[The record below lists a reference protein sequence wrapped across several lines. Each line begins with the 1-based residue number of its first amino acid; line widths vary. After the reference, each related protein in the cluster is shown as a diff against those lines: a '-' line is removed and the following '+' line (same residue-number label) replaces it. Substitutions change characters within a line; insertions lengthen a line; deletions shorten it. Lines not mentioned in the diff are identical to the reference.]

1 MKTIFSFLF
10 LLFVSVASAQK
21 TEVTWD
27 EESHFATVNGMDAFK
42 IERFDCGFGAV
53 DCHYDVWDL
62 SGNKVMRINLRDYNS
77 VTQISKS
84 NPQGRVVYYE
94 VIFLPTREICE
105 VDFSG
110 IKTEKVARMIGKAQ
124 LFQDGALNLRA
135 AEEFVLVHGR
145 PHSAVIKF

>member
-1 MKTIFSFLF
+1 MKTLFSFLF

-21 TEVTWD
+21 IEVEWNED
-27 EESHFATVNGMDAFK
+27 SHIASVNGIDAFK
-42 IERFDCGFGAV
+42 IEKFDCGFGAV
-53 DCHYDVWDL
+53 DCHFDVFDL
-62 SGNKVMRINLRDYNS
+62 SGNKVMRVNLRDYNS
-77 VTQISKS
+77 VMQVSKS

-105 VDFSG
+105 VDFAG

-124 LFQDGALNLRA
+124 LFQDGALNLKA

>member
-1 MKTIFSFLF
+1 MKTFFSFLF

-21 TEVTWD
+21 TEVEWNED
-27 EESHFATVNGMDAFK
+27 SHIASVNGIDAFK
-42 IERFDCGFGAV
+42 IEKFDCGFGAV
-53 DCHYDVWDL
+53 DCHFDIFDL
-62 SGNKVMRINLRDYNS
+62 SGNKVMRVNLRDYNS
-77 VTQISKS
+77 VMQVSKS

-105 VDFSG
+105 VDFAG

-124 LFQDGALNLRA
+124 LFQDGALNLKA

>member
-1 MKTIFSFLF
+1 MKPLFSFLF
-10 LLFVSVASAQK
+10 LLFASIASAQK
-21 TEVTWD
+21 TEVEWN
-27 EESHFATVNGMDAFK
+27 EESHIASVNGIDAFK
-42 IERFDCGFGAV
+42 IEKFDCGFGAV
-53 DCHYDVWDL
+53 DCHFDVFDL
-62 SGNKVMRINLRDYNS
+62 SGNKVMRVNLRDYNS
-77 VTQISKS
+77 VMQVSKS

-105 VDFSG
+105 VDFAG

-124 LFQDGALNLRA
+124 LFQDGALNLKA